1 MARLAWQSS
10 LPQPSSRH
18 LSISVCVLLSLSI
31 HSTLFFCSATL
42 LAICLCQGALSF
54 VFSLTLDTP
63 YDVPGLLSRG
73 QHSPSCLA
81 PREKVGRSTR
91 RTTRTRRN
99 QRRRLHLFQM
109 SMLLFIWLLMMVAIR
124 MEWLNDSSSDIQVL
138 KTYGAAPYAT
148 ALKKLE
154 KQINETEGSVNEKI
168 GVKVFS
174 PRRCESN
181 LSAWDRSDVPRN
193 PTPVLHHHTFGM
205 LPQIA
210 NVWQKSS
217 RCRCLAVQRLSK
229 MRRIPT
235 RANM

>member
-109 SMLLFIWLLMMVAIR
+109 SMLLFMSLLMMVAMR
-124 MEWLNDSSSDIQVL
+124 MEWLNEPSSDIQVL

-174 PRRCESN
+174 PAGVNRIRPHEIDLTCLGIRHRSCTTTPLGCCRRSPTYGRRAAASSVS
-181 LSAWDRSDVPRN
+181 LYKDYPR
-193 PTPVLHHHTFGM
+193 
-205 LPQIA
+205 
-210 NVWQKSS
+210 
-217 RCRCLAVQRLSK
+217 
-229 MRRIPT
+229 
-235 RANM
+235 